1 MHGAPLR
8 QRVPARLASRAPGA
22 SATAVDAAVGVD
34 PVPVPTDPDAV
45 EAAQPVHAIDNTAA
59 ASNARAVGRVNA
71 VSDMRRG
78 AAAVDADATLTY
90 HRFFMSR
97 PFPRALAP
105 SFPPTVV
112 RLLTLLALSGTALFA
127 VASGCASVD
136 DEGKPVTYSLT
147 AKQNYEKGLAELKDE
162 NYPEAQKYFQFVKS
176 KYPFSKYAVL
186 AELGIADTQFARGN
200 YTEAIDSY
208 KSFTRLHPTH
218 EKVEDGYVAF
228 RICESYYKDMPED
241 VWLLP
246 PAYEKDQSAIVDAQR
261 EIDDFRKKFP
271 TSPYMKQAEEIR
283 REVLKRL
290 VDHEVYV
297 ARFYLKSDHPKA
309 AAGRLEGAIKR
320 YPGSGREPELLFSLG
335 ETYLHMCEPQRAKE
349 TFARVVA
356 EYGTAPQARRSELY
370 LEHITQ
376 RYGPQ
381 PVCKAP
387 PTAVPAPPPP
397 PPEPGPRG

>member
-1 MHGAPLR
+1 M
-8 QRVPARLASRAPGA
+8 
-22 SATAVDAAVGVD
+22 
-34 PVPVPTDPDAV
+34 
-45 EAAQPVHAIDNTAA
+45 
-59 ASNARAVGRVNA
+59 
-71 VSDMRRG
+71 
-78 AAAVDADATLTY
+78 DADATLTY

-97 PFPRALAP
+97 PFPRVARLAIA
-105 SFPPTVV
+105 VV
-112 RLLTLLALSGTALFA
+112 ISLP
-127 VASGCASVD
+127 VAIGCATS
-136 DEGKPVTYSLT
+136 DEESKPVTYSLT

-162 NYPEAQKYFQFVKS
+162 NFPEAQKYFQFVKQ

-200 YTEAIDSY
+200 YTEAIDAY

-246 PAYEKDQSAIVDAQR
+246 PSYEKDQSAIIDAQR
-261 EIDDFRKKFP
+261 EIEDFRKKFP
-271 TSPYMKQAEEIR
+271 TSPYMSKAAEIR

-309 AAGRLEGAIKR
+309 AAMRLEGAIKR

-335 ETYLHMCEPQRAKE
+335 ETYLHMCDPQRAKE

-356 EYGTAPQARRSELY
+356 EHGGAPQARRSELY
-370 LEHITQ
+370 LDHITQ
-376 RYGPQ
+376 RYGAEPR
-381 PVCKAP
+381 CKAP
-387 PTAVPAPPPP
+387 TTATPAPPPP
-397 PPEPGPRG
+397 PPAEPRPRG

>member
-1 MHGAPLR
+1 M
-8 QRVPARLASRAPGA
+8 
-22 SATAVDAAVGVD
+22 
-34 PVPVPTDPDAV
+34 
-45 EAAQPVHAIDNTAA
+45 
-59 ASNARAVGRVNA
+59 
-71 VSDMRRG
+71 
-78 AAAVDADATLTY
+78 DADATLTY

-97 PFPRALAP
+97 PFPRVARLAIA
-105 SFPPTVV
+105 VV
-112 RLLTLLALSGTALFA
+112 ISLP
-127 VASGCASVD
+127 VAIGCATS
-136 DEGKPVTYSLT
+136 DEESKPVTYSLT

-162 NYPEAQKYFQFVKS
+162 NFPEAQKYFQFVKQ

-200 YTEAIDSY
+200 YTEAIDAY

-246 PAYEKDQSAIVDAQR
+246 PSYEKDQSAIIDAQR
-261 EIDDFRKKFP
+261 EIEDFRKKFP
-271 TSPYMKQAEEIR
+271 TSPYMSKAAEIR

-309 AAGRLEGAIKR
+309 AAMRLEGAIKR

-335 ETYLHMCEPQRAKE
+335 ETYLRMCDPQRAKD

-356 EYGTAPQARRSELY
+356 EHGGAPQARRSELY
-370 LEHITQ
+370 LDHIAQ
-376 RYGPQ
+376 RYGAEPR
-381 PVCKAP
+381 CKAP
-387 PTAVPAPPPP
+387 TTATPAPPPP
-397 PPEPGPRG
+397 PPAEPRPRG